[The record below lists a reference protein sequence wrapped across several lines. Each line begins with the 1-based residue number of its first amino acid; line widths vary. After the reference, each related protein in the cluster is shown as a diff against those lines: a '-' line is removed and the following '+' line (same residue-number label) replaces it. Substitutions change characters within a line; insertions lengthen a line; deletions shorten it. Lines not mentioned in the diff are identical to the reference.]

1 MQSKNADWWWLSRNS
16 AMSVGVALALSIVIQ
31 VFILASV
38 GKGSSTTP
46 LGLIF
51 GPIYGVIAAIV
62 LYAILALLGFL
73 VLPRITSCFS
83 LNRSRAR
90 VIIWCVSGI
99 SAAVFAAVNVAYGPF
114 F

>member
-1 MQSKNADWWWLSRNS
+1 MQSKHADWLWLSRNS
-16 AMSVGVALALSIVIQ
+16 AMAVGVALALSIVIQ

-62 LYAILALLGFL
+62 LYAILAIFGFL
-73 VLPRITSCFS
+73 VLPRIRSQFL
-83 LNRSRAR
+83 LNRGRVR
-90 VIIWCVSGI
+90 VIIWGLSGFTAI
-99 SAAVFAAVNVAYGPF
+99 VFAAVNVAYGPF